1 MASANAFPV
10 ATRSRRARTGSGA
23 DVKARDA
30 RDVATG
36 TGGNV
41 AADGNTVRAFH
52 APHVYGSRYRCNYCA
67 RDISTGTRIS
77 CVRCKDFDL
86 CISCFAVGA
95 TLYPHEPTHPYRVVE
110 HVTAAVFAADWGA
123 DEELRLLEGLEVY
136 GPGNFAS
143 VAEYVG
149 TKSRVR
155 CEQHYLE
162 VYLNAA
168 DTAPLPNMR
177 RMASGAATAA
187 TAGNAAANTVT
198 TSTAAGGVAARSAT
212 RHAAAPVA
220 PAGSPR
226 ASQVAREMALIN
238 AAASNMAPDLLRA
251 GMRFAAVADGRAP
264 PSPTASEQ
272 RCGSVDAS
280 SDAAGE
286 SLVGSASPTSSAEA
300 ASSAGESDGWSARH
314 EAAGDS
320 SASSTVRGHRRR
332 RRRQCGRPLYGRRKQ
347 RRLQLSESAG
357 AAPDLQP
364 VPTAAEAD
372 SGTMDVPGVQVSPP
386 ERQRRGTLSGYMPKR
401 HDFDVE
407 PFMNDAET
415 VIADLSITE
424 EDTAEERERKV
435 QLLQIYTRW
444 LEERALRK
452 TVVQQRGL
460 TDLSATRTRLKAESP
475 LEREVEWML
484 LPLARLAQ
492 ADNDGG
498 GAAHDVWVSQT
509 VHELRIA
516 EEVHRMIQALQDGA
530 HTVDDWRRWE
540 TEVARRYGGNE
551 TGPAADALPPTA
563 LAEMMASR
571 MGGDARGEE
580 VGEGEKSGAASR
592 APTRGKV
599 GGGRRT
605 AVSREGNADAPAP
618 VPLTSMRPS
627 RFTWLNGNDADQ
639 VRYWDAIYRRT
650 SRAVPRGVDAR
661 GTAHRRHILYVKD
674 MPGVECLDANE
685 RQLCALMRITPQRF
699 LEWRALVTRKAAI
712 AAAPADG
719 GQVAKRRDGRGR
731 TRRSPRHAAA
741 NATSTTAD
749 PLRVAIDVTLT
760 GDGRTDT

>member
-1 MASANAFPV
+1 MAPTNAFPA

-23 DVKARDA
+23 DVRARDA

-41 AADGNTVRAFH
+41 AVDGSTVRAFH
-52 APHVYGSRYRCNYCA
+52 VPHVYGSRYRCNYCA

-77 CVRCKDFDL
+77 CVKCKDFDL

-110 HVTAAVFAADWGA
+110 HVTAAVFAADWSA

-136 GPGNFAS
+136 GPGNFAT

-162 VYLNAA
+162 VYLNAV

-177 RMASGAATAA
+177 RMVSGTATAA
-187 TAGNAAANTVT
+187 TAGNAAANTVAT
-198 TSTAAGGVAARSAT
+198 ITAAGGVAARSAT
-212 RHAAAPVA
+212 RHAAAPVT

-238 AAASNMAPDLLRA
+238 AAASNMAPDLLRV

-264 PSPTASEQ
+264 PSPTASE
-272 RCGSVDAS
+272 RRWGSLGAS

-286 SLVGSASPTSSAEA
+286 NLVGSASPTSSVEAE
-300 ASSAGESDGWSARH
+300 SSDGELDGWSAQR

-320 SASSTVRGHRRR
+320 SASSTMREHRRR
-332 RRRQCGRPLYGRRKQ
+332 HRRRQRGRPLYGRRKQ
-347 RRLQLSESAG
+347 RRLQLSESAD
-357 AAPDLQP
+357 AAPDPQP

-372 SGTMDVPGVQVSPP
+372 SGTMDVPGVPVSPP

-401 HDFDVE
+401 LDFDVE

-435 QLLQIYTRW
+435 QLLQIYSRW

-460 TDLSATRTRLKAESP
+460 TDLSATRTRLKAQSS

-530 HTVDDWRRWE
+530 HTVTDWRRWE

-580 VGEGEKSGAASR
+580 WGTTDGRQPRADYCGRARIRAAHLHATITFHLAERQRGGPGALLGCDLSADVAGGAPRCGRVRHRPSPAYTVRERHARSGVFGCQRAA
-592 APTRGKV
+592 V
-599 GGGRRT
+599 
-605 AVSREGNADAPAP
+605 VCADAHHPAALSG
-618 VPLTSMRPS
+618 VARPG
-627 RFTWLNGNDADQ
+627 RPEG
-639 VRYWDAIYRRT
+639 
-650 SRAVPRGVDAR
+650 G
-661 GTAHRRHILYVKD
+661 HRR
-674 MPGVECLDANE
+674 GA
-685 RQLCALMRITPQRF
+685 
-699 LEWRALVTRKAAI
+699 
-712 AAAPADG
+712 
-719 GQVAKRRDGRGR
+719 GR
-731 TRRSPRHAAA
+731 
-741 NATSTTAD
+741 
-749 PLRVAIDVTLT
+749 
-760 GDGRTDT
+760 